1 MITSNEFKT
10 GMTIIYKD
18 NIYQIIDF
26 QHVKP
31 GKGQAY
37 VRSKLRNLRTGAV
50 IDYTFQSAEK
60 MEQAII
66 NKRKMQ
72 YSYKENTL
80 YAFMDMETFEFVFI
94 PEEQLANE
102 KNYLLEGME
111 VLIIDFQGE
120 ILGIN
125 LPEKITLTVIEA
137 DPNVK
142 GNTAQNAMKNATLET
157 GLVIQV
163 PLFVNAGDKVIIS
176 TVDGKYSSRA

>member
-1 MITSNEFKT
+1 MISSNEFKT
-10 GMTIIYKD
+10 GMTIIYKN
-18 NIYQIIDF
+18 NIYQIIEF

-50 IDYTFQSAEK
+50 IDYTFQAAEK

-66 NKRKMQ
+66 NKKKAQ
-72 YSYKENTL
+72 YSYKESDS
-80 YAFMDMETFEFVFI
+80 YVFMDMESYDFI
-94 PEEQLANE
+94 YVPETQLQHE
-102 KNYLLEGME
+102 KNFLLEGME

-120 ILGIN
+120 ILGVN
-125 LPEKITLTVIEA
+125 LPEKVVLKIVEA
-137 DPNVK
+137 DPNVR

-163 PLFVNAGDKVIIS
+163 PLFVEAGEKVIVS
-176 TVDGKYSSRA
+176 TIDGKYSSRA